1 MIRFGDAMKIVM
13 HVMLRKSM
21 SIYEELAYVL
31 GDILWILNSIAR
43 FSGMFIVRRSSS
55 PLSSRHYSP
64 MSSMLVR
71 PDR

>member
-1 MIRFGDAMKIVM
+1 MIRFGDAMTIVM

-21 SIYEELAYVL
+21 SIYDELAYVL
-31 GDILWILNSIAR
+31 GDIFWILNSVVR
-43 FSGMFIVRRSSS
+43 FSGMFVSRRSNSI
-55 PLSSRHYSP
+55 SSRHYSP

>member
-1 MIRFGDAMKIVM
+1 MIRFGDAMTVVM

-31 GDILWILNSIAR
+31 GDLVWILNSMVR
-43 FSGMFIVRRSSS
+43 FSGMFVHRRSSS
-55 PLSSRHYSP
+55 VSARHYSP
-64 MSSMLVR
+64 MSSMRVR